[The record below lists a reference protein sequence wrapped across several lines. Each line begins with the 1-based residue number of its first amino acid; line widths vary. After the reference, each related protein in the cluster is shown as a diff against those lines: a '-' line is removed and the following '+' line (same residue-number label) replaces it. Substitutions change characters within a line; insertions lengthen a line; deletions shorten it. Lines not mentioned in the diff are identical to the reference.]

1 MHGSSAEVRLVRSH
15 LLITYTGRWQYRYA
29 WNDILK
35 DESNIMS
42 IALRSAEMKAK
53 VREQG
58 MFYSGHV
65 KEVLC

>member
-1 MHGSSAEVRLVRSH
+1 MAIQVRLEC
-15 LLITYTGRWQYRYA
+15 QY
-29 WNDILK
+29 DILK

-42 IALRSAEMKAK
+42 IALRSAEMKGK